1 MERTIYSKYSNER
14 AKRFCIRT
22 DIVIDE
28 SGEKKVYK
36 HALTSEG
43 RKHVGHMKIAY
54 EELAEAYYGSGI
66 AFCVCEGEKP
76 CVGSKGEHVEAG
88 NVDTQREDGMAYV
101 AFPFLK
107 GISLQDVM
115 EKAVQSGDEDQMEQI
130 LREYIRRVMASGGEI
145 PFTVTP
151 EFTEVFGE
159 VSEEL
164 MTLQQ
169 GSKGWTCAVASDIDM
184 ILSNIF
190 IEKDDVAGRDTEW
203 EIIDY
208 EWTFEFPIPK
218 VFIIYRALYF
228 AYYQILHDTKWSLA
242 ALYELAGITEDM
254 ARVFGQMEVGFQEYL
269 GTGSLPVRN
278 MQRLMGTKIIPFQ
291 KLIGA
296 DGAAYQGSSIPE
308 SEWIKVRKLQ
318 YHIDR
323 KEYQDGSVI
332 CSGWAF
338 AKTKDGRCLPAEIRV
353 TDESGRAIPAEISR
367 RERSDV
373 AKALKVRNVTTP
385 MWGFDCVWLAP
396 PRENWRIHFSMGNQE
411 KIYEG

>member
-22 DIVIDE
+22 DIVMDE

-36 HALTSEG
+36 HALTDEG
-43 RKHVGHMKIAY
+43 RNHVGHMKMAY
-54 EELAEAYYGSGI
+54 EELTEAYRGSGI
-66 AFCVCEGEKP
+66 TFCDCEGEK
-76 CVGSKGEHVEAG
+76 
-88 NVDTQREDGMAYV
+88 VDTGNEKAQIEADMSYV
-101 AFPFLK
+101 IFPFLK
-107 GISLQDVM
+107 GVSLQDVM
-115 EKAVQSGDEDQMEQI
+115 EKAVQSGDEAQIEGI
-130 LREYIRRVMASGGEI
+130 LREYIRRVMTSGGEI
-145 PFTVTP
+145 PFQMTP
-151 EFTEVFGE
+151 EFAEVFGD
-159 VSEEL
+159 VSQEL
-164 MTLQQ
+164 TTLPQ
-169 GSKGWTCAVASDIDM
+169 GTEGWNCGAVSDIDM

-190 IEKDDVAGRDTEW
+190 AEKDDVAGRDTEW
-203 EIIDY
+203 KVIDY

-254 ARVFGQMEVGFQEYL
+254 ARVFGQMEVGFQQYL

-291 KLIGA
+291 KLMGA
-296 DGAAYQGSSIPE
+296 DGAAYQGSGIPE

-323 KEYQDGSVI
+323 REYQDGSVI

-338 AKTKDGRCLPAEIRV
+338 AKTKDGRCLPVEIRV
-353 TDESGRAIPAEISR
+353 TDETGSEISAEIGR

-373 AKALKVRNVTTP
+373 AKALKIRNVTKP

-396 PRENWRIHFSMGNQE
+396 PRENWKIHFSLGNQE